1 MMVESGM
8 HENVASGSSHL
19 GERLHALLDRELS
32 PQDEASARDHL
43 ADCASCAAEHRK
55 LARAVVSASA
65 LGRVHAPEGFA
76 ARVLK
81 RVRQQRRTG
90 GLRTLVEQKVPYEG
104 VIILILAAAVAV
116 ALMLYS
122 AHSASTVVAHNG
134 SDRQAAS
141 PK

>member
-8 HENVASGSSHL
+8 HENVASEAAHL

-43 ADCASCAAEHRK
+43 ADCESCAAEHRR
-55 LARAVVSASA
+55 LSRAVVGASA
-65 LGRVHAPEGFA
+65 LGRAHAPEGFA

-81 RVRQQRRTG
+81 RVRQQRRVN
-90 GLRTLVEQKVPYEG
+90 GLRVFTEQKVPYEG
-104 VIILILAAAVAV
+104 AIILILAAAMAA

-122 AHSASTVVAHNG
+122 VHAGSRVLSHNEPPAS
-134 SDRQAAS
+134 AAS
-141 PK
+141 PR